1 MAQPRADL
9 PSTFKPWLDLHVTR
23 KQVALPLNLP
33 SLQGSS
39 ENAFLEELGAV
50 LAEQKMH
57 L

>member
-1 MAQPRADL
+1 MAQPRAGL

-39 ENAFLEELGAV
+39 ENAFLEELGDNN
-50 LAEQKMH
+50 
-57 L
+57 